1 MIGQTIS
8 HYKITE
14 KLGGGARIYLN
25 SLASECPPRDDPRFT
40 DLLLRM
46 NWEPYSQ
53 DGPIP
58 SAYP

>member
-14 KLGGGARIYLN
+14 KLGSGGMIYLN
-25 SLASECPPRDDPRFT
+25 VWPQNDPLRDNPRFT

-46 NWEPYSQ
+46 NWEPY
-53 DGPIP
+53 
-58 SAYP
+58 